1 MSGRNLGWLFG
12 VVMAGVFGLAI
23 SQSAPSAARD
33 GDYEM
38 ARLVVDVLQEVR
50 QRYVRELK
58 PEEQRQFVE
67 AMINGGL
74 ERLDP
79 HSNYI
84 NPQDFKQFSRVSKG
98 TFGGVGISLGVDMQK
113 GGRLTV
119 LSPIVGTPAYA
130 AGILAGDIITKI
142 NGKVTENLGISE
154 AIDLIQGDPGSEVTL
169 TVMHEGEKKPVD
181 YTLKRDIIRVQS
193 VIGDTRKPDGT
204 PEFMLNNPDKIAYLR
219 IATFSETTVG
229 ELRTALAAIQ
239 AAGARGLVIDV
250 RYNPGGLLAAA
261 VEICD
266 IFLDDGVIVSTRG
279 RNQQDLVYSAHR
291 EGTLFLPAK
300 EFPIAILVNRYS
312 ASASEILAAA
322 LQDHGRAVI
331 IGERSYGKGSVQNVI
346 PMESQSSALKLT
358 TASYWRPSGKN
369 IHRFPDSKETDEWGV
384 KPNPEMEVKL
394 EDKERVDYQRWRGD
408 RDIVREV
415 GKPHTP
421 LLPDFKDRVLEK
433 ALQTLRAAM
442 PANPPQ

>member
-33 GDYEM
+33 ADYEM

-119 LSPIVGTPAYA
+119 LSPIVGTPAYT

-169 TVMHEGEKKPVD
+169 TVLHEGEKKPVD

-193 VIGDTRKPDGT
+193 VIGDTRKADGT

-266 IFLDDGVIVSTRG
+266 MFLDDGVIVSTRG

-384 KPNPEMEVKL
+384 TPNPEMEVKL

-408 RDIVREV
+408 RDVVREV

>member
-1 MSGRNLGWLFG
+1 
-12 VVMAGVFGLAI
+12 
-23 SQSAPSAARD
+23 
-33 GDYEM
+33 
-38 ARLVVDVLQEVR
+38 VVDVLQEVR

-98 TFGGVGISLGVDMQK
+98 TFGGVGISLGVDAQK

-119 LSPIVGTPAYA
+119 LSPIVGTPAYV

-169 TVMHEGEKKPVD
+169 TVLHEGEKKPVD

-193 VIGDTRKPDGT
+193 VVGDTRKPDGT

-266 IFLDDGVIVSTRG
+266 MFLDDGVIVSTRG

-358 TASYWRPSGKN
+358 TASYWRPNGKN

-384 KPNPEMEVKL
+384 KPNPDMEVKL
-394 EDKERVDYQRWRGD
+394 EDKERVDYQRWRSD
-408 RDIVREV
+408 RDVVREV

-421 LLPDFKDRVLEK
+421 LLPDFKDRILEK
-433 ALQTLRAAM
+433 AIQTVRTAM
-442 PANPPQ
+442 PAN

>member
-1 MSGRNLGWLFG
+1 
-12 VVMAGVFGLAI
+12 
-23 SQSAPSAARD
+23 
-33 GDYEM
+33 M

-266 IFLDDGVIVSTRG
+266 MFLDDGVIVSTRG

-384 KPNPEMEVKL
+384 TPNPEMEVKL

-408 RDIVREV
+408 RDVVREV

>member
-1 MSGRNLGWLFG
+1 
-12 VVMAGVFGLAI
+12 
-23 SQSAPSAARD
+23 
-33 GDYEM
+33 
-38 ARLVVDVLQEVR
+38 
-50 QRYVRELK
+50 
-58 PEEQRQFVE
+58 
-67 AMINGGL
+67 
-74 ERLDP
+74 
-79 HSNYI
+79 
-84 NPQDFKQFSRVSKG
+84 
-98 TFGGVGISLGVDMQK
+98 
-113 GGRLTV
+113 
-119 LSPIVGTPAYA
+119 
-130 AGILAGDIITKI
+130 
-142 NGKVTENLGISE
+142 
-154 AIDLIQGDPGSEVTL
+154 
-169 TVMHEGEKKPVD
+169 
-181 YTLKRDIIRVQS
+181 
-193 VIGDTRKPDGT
+193 
-204 PEFMLNNPDKIAYLR
+204 
-219 IATFSETTVG
+219 
-229 ELRTALAAIQ
+229 LRTALAAIQ

-266 IFLDDGVIVSTRG
+266 MFLDDGVIVSTRG

-384 KPNPEMEVKL
+384 TPNPEMEVKL

-408 RDIVREV
+408 RDVVREV

>member
-1 MSGRNLGWLFG
+1 M
-12 VVMAGVFGLAI
+12 
-23 SQSAPSAARD
+23 
-33 GDYEM
+33 
-38 ARLVVDVLQEVR
+38 
-50 QRYVRELK
+50 
-58 PEEQRQFVE
+58 
-67 AMINGGL
+67 
-74 ERLDP
+74 
-79 HSNYI
+79 
-84 NPQDFKQFSRVSKG
+84 
-98 TFGGVGISLGVDMQK
+98 
-113 GGRLTV
+113 

-266 IFLDDGVIVSTRG
+266 MFLDDGVIVSTRG

-384 KPNPEMEVKL
+384 TPNPEMEVKL

-408 RDIVREV
+408 RDVVREV

>member
-1 MSGRNLGWLFG
+1 MSGRNLGWFFG

-23 SQSAPSAARD
+23 SRSAPSSARD

-169 TVMHEGEKKPVD
+169 TILHEGEKKSVE

-204 PEFMLNNPDKIAYLR
+204 PEFMLSNPDKIAYIR
-219 IATFSETTVG
+219 MATFSETTVG
-229 ELRTALAAIQ
+229 ELKAALASIQ
-239 AAGARGLVIDV
+239 AAGARGLVIDL

-261 VEICD
+261 VDICD
-266 IFLDDGVIVSTRG
+266 MFIDDGVIVSTRG
-279 RNQQDLVYSAHR
+279 RNLQDQVYSAHR
-291 EGTLFLPAK
+291 EGTLFMPAK
-300 EFPIAILVNRYS
+300 QFPIAILINRYS

-322 LQDHGRAVI
+322 LQDHGRAII

-384 KPNPEMEVKL
+384 KPDAGMEVKL
-394 EDKERVDYQRWRGD
+394 EDKERVDYQRWRSD
-408 RDIVREV
+408 RDVVREA

-421 LLPDFKDRVLEK
+421 LLPEFKDRVLEK
-433 ALQTLRAAM
+433 ALQTLHAAM
-442 PANPPQ
+442 PAN

>member
-33 GDYEM
+33 NDYEM

-219 IATFSETTVG
+219 VATFSETTVG

-266 IFLDDGVIVSTRG
+266 MFLDDGVIVSTRG

-291 EGTLFLPAK
+291 EGTMFLPAK

-408 RDIVREV
+408 RDVVREV

>member
-1 MSGRNLGWLFG
+1 
-12 VVMAGVFGLAI
+12 
-23 SQSAPSAARD
+23 
-33 GDYEM
+33 
-38 ARLVVDVLQEVR
+38 VR

-169 TVMHEGEKKPVD
+169 TVLHEGEKKPVD

-266 IFLDDGVIVSTRG
+266 MFLDDGVIVSTRG

-384 KPNPEMEVKL
+384 TPNPEMEVKL

-408 RDIVREV
+408 RDVVREV